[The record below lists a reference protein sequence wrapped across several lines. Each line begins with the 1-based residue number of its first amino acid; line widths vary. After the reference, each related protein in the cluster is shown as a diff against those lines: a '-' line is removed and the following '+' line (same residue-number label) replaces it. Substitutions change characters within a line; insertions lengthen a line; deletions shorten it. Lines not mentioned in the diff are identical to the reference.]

1 MVRAVASREEDRTRA
16 VVISFLF
23 HAGFLAILIFWKLA
37 VNEPETES
45 PAIIVPLEMTPPED
59 AGWAGGGDN
68 AAPGQPDQGGGNG
81 NNNSGEAA
89 GEETYSPPP
98 PTSEKTAP
106 KSQAPPSNPPK
117 TPTSTDPDAAAI
129 RQRQQQE
136 DQRRREMAAEAERI
150 AAEERQRK
158 AAEDARLAAEKA
170 QREKVKNAG
179 SSVLNKKPGNG
190 PGANPGPGGAP
201 GGNGTNTS
209 GTNPGNGPGV
219 GPGSEIGGN
228 LGNRKVSR
236 PKMVDNTQKTGKVVV
251 EVCVDSQGNVI
262 SADYTM
268 RGSTTNDSE
277 LRSKAI
283 TWARQHRFAPSTSAK
298 ECGTITF
305 NFQVK

>member
-1 MVRAVASREEDRTRA
+1 MMRAVVSREEDRTRA
-16 VVISFLF
+16 VVVSFLF
-23 HAGFLAILIFWKLA
+23 HAAILAMLIFWKLA
-37 VNEPETES
+37 STEPEAEA

-68 AAPGQPDQGGGNG
+68 AAPGQPDQGGDNG
-81 NNNSGEAA
+81 NNGGEVA
-89 GEETYSPPP
+89 GEDTYSPPP

-106 KSQAPPSNPPK
+106 VSQAPPSNPPK

-150 AAEERQRK
+150 ANEERQRK
-158 AAEDARLAAEKA
+158 AAEEARLAAERA

-179 SSVLNKKPGNG
+179 KDALGKKPGNG
-190 PGANPGPGGAP
+190 PGEKPGPGGAP
-201 GGNGTNTS
+201 DGQ
-209 GTNPGNGPGV
+209 GTNPNGTRPGSGPGD
-219 GPGSEIGGN
+219 GPGSVIGGN

-251 EVCVDSQGNVI
+251 EVCVDGQGNVV

-268 RGSTTNDSE
+268 RGSTTTDSE

-283 TWARQHRFAPSTSAK
+283 TWARQHKFAPSTSAK

-305 NFQVK
+305 NFLVK